1 MKKRILMVSHGLE
14 IGGAESSLIG
24 YLHALAEKKDVQTDL
39 FLYKHCGELME
50 YIPKGINLL
59 PENNRYTCLATPIKK
74 VINKGHL
81 LIAAGRAIGKKK
93 AKAYLI
99 KNGLYA
105 KKSAVGIEY
114 SHKYT
119 KRFMPTISD
128 TEYDLAVSFLT
139 PHYFVAEKVKAK
151 KKVAFIHTDYSY
163 ITVDTVSELAMWSKY
178 DAIAAVS
185 EAVKESFVMLFPSLA
200 SKVAVI
206 ENINP
211 VALIKARADE
221 FEPTDEMPDDGY
233 IKLLSVGRFCDAKNF
248 ESIPYKISLLK
259 KKGVKAK
266 WYIIGYGDD
275 SLIKASI
282 KNTSTE
288 NEVVILGKKTN
299 PYPYIKRCDIYAQPS
314 RYEGK
319 AVTVLEAQ
327 ILEKFVIISNYK
339 TANSQLINGVNGV
352 IAPMDDEGFVDT
364 LYEFILKDNNR
375 NDIISN
381 CKTEDFSNSVM
392 AKKLIDLI

>member
-1 MKKRILMVSHGLE
+1 M
-14 IGGAESSLIG
+14 
-24 YLHALAEKKDVQTDL
+24 
-39 FLYKHCGELME
+39 
-50 YIPKGINLL
+50 
-59 PENNRYTCLATPIKK
+59 
-74 VINKGHL
+74 
-81 LIAAGRAIGKKK
+81 
-93 AKAYLI
+93 
-99 KNGLYA
+99 
-105 KKSAVGIEY
+105 
-114 SHKYT
+114 
-119 KRFMPTISD
+119 
-128 TEYDLAVSFLT
+128 
-139 PHYFVAEKVKAK
+139 
-151 KKVAFIHTDYSY
+151 
-163 ITVDTVSELAMWSKY
+163 
-178 DAIAAVS
+178 
-185 EAVKESFVMLFPSLA
+185 A
-200 SKVAVI
+200 SKVTVI

-233 IKLLSVGRFCDAKNF
+233 VKILSVGRFCDAKNF

-282 KNTSTE
+282 KNTNTE
-288 NEVVILGKKTN
+288 NEVIILGKKAN

-339 TANSQLINGVNGV
+339 TASSQLIDVVNGV

-364 LYEFILKDNNR
+364 LYEFILKDN
-375 NDIISN
+375 IS
-381 CKTEDFSNSVM
+381 FF
-392 AKKLIDLI
+392 